1 MNPDPLPRRR
11 PKEGRTP
18 ETPHSDICEKGLLC
32 SLLLAP
38 GKTMALCGQRISASS
53 FFIPAHQI
61 LFGTICEWSKP
72 DSPIDFIWL
81 CNTLAACNQLAEVGG
96 KEALDELYR
105 FVPTAANAEHYIKIV
120 AEKYELRQTLQICRR
135 TIDQCLDRDADP
147 HVILKQTE
155 KRIEEIAHGQDG
167 EVPNYQEVDLAKLS
181 DEDLEPIPEFPL
193 DALPERLRLPVEE
206 VMRHYKVSALLPAI
220 CALLVNSAALGR
232 GIVIKSN
239 VRRTYAN
246 LFAIIGALS
255 GTGKSVVFDEFVNP
269 INEFEEEALKE
280 FGAEHKPR
288 AEAELRL
295 LDQEIHELTKHRKHT
310 RKVEITEDNRHERL
324 CELLQEKAV
333 LEDKLQFASRL
344 RCVDVTSEALGILLA
359 NNGEQIAVLTD
370 EGGLVLYN
378 LLGRYTKGEITD
390 DVLLCK
396 AKTVN
401 STAIDRVSRPP
412 IVLYH
417 PCVTMLLLVQPDLLQ
432 KAFGNERLLVGG
444 LLAKC
449 LAADSKMEL
458 QYEDEKTLPE
468 VDPAIMATWN
478 QHIRSLIKMFRFAED
493 PCWIAVGE
501 GVSELSR
508 KFHNEI
514 VDQIRGS
521 LWDISSFATRWVE
534 RAWEIALNLHAGHYG
549 DECYREPLSSKT
561 FLDAIRIAR
570 FFGDR
575 QLEVLQRQR
584 IKALDEQRDRLK
596 EIFAKNG
603 EKPITLRDL
612 DRLHGLD
619 REQVFSTAKNH
630 ADLFGMVEKRPAHGG
645 RKSILVF
652 LKSNPPAGLKAP
664 ATAPRAD

>member
-1 MNPDPLPRRR
+1 M
-11 PKEGRTP
+11 
-18 ETPHSDICEKGLLC
+18 
-32 SLLLAP
+32 
-38 GKTMALCGQRISASS
+38 
-53 FFIPAHQI
+53 
-61 LFGTICEWSKP
+61 
-72 DSPIDFIWL
+72 
-81 CNTLAACNQLAEVGG
+81 
-96 KEALDELYR
+96 
-105 FVPTAANAEHYIKIV
+105 
-120 AEKYELRQTLQICRR
+120 
-135 TIDQCLDRDADP
+135 
-147 HVILKQTE
+147 
-155 KRIEEIAHGQDG
+155 
-167 EVPNYQEVDLAKLS
+167 
-181 DEDLEPIPEFPL
+181 
-193 DALPERLRLPVEE
+193 
-206 VMRHYKVSALLPAI
+206 
-220 CALLVNSAALGR
+220 
-232 GIVIKSN
+232 
-239 VRRTYAN
+239 
-246 LFAIIGALS
+246 
-255 GTGKSVVFDEFVNP
+255 
-269 INEFEEEALKE
+269 
-280 FGAEHKPR
+280 
-288 AEAELRL
+288 
-295 LDQEIHELTKHRKHT
+295 
-310 RKVEITEDNRHERL
+310 
-324 CELLQEKAV
+324 
-333 LEDKLQFASRL
+333 
-344 RCVDVTSEALGILLA
+344 
-359 NNGEQIAVLTD
+359 
-370 EGGLVLYN
+370 LYN

-401 STAIDRVSRPP
+401 STTIDRVSRPP

-444 LLAKC
+444 FLARC

-630 ADLFGMVEKRPAHGG
+630 PDSFGMVEKRPAHGG

-652 LKSNPPAGLKAP
+652 LKSNPPAGWKAP